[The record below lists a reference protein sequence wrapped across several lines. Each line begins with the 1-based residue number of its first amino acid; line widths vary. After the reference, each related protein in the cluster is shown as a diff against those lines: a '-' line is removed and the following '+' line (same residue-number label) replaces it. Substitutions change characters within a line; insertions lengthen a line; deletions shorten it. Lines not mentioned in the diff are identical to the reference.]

1 MGKEKLT
8 DPLLFGRSTLVSSSI
23 LDILVIRGPDLVCA
37 GVLMVGCRLNPLPV
51 PGFTGGDETRVGAG
65 WTLDG
70 LLTRFGDARSIKFC
84 GIVGTG
90 GASGALGR
98 AAPLAGD
105 GSRKVLSDIELEL
118 RRRSNW
124 EDARAGT
131 ELALEEPEFSLRNVR
146 FVWTSATLV
155 GVVGLDRRAAAA
167 AAAES
172 VALDLL
178 RARNAWAAAVVAEG
192 STLALISARCK
203 QNSGQYKGCAT
214 GLNLHG
220 GMSRRERCKQPRK
233 RTGLDAALFLRPNIL
248 ATMGERPRKPL
259 PTKG

>member
-1 MGKEKLT
+1 MT
-8 DPLLFGRSTLVSSSI
+8 
-23 LDILVIRGPDLVCA
+23 RGPDLVCA
-37 GVLMVGCRLNPLPV
+37 GVLIVGCRLTPLPV

-70 LLTRFGDARSIKFC
+70 LLTGVGDARSIRFC
-84 GIVGTG
+84 GIIGTG

-124 EDARAGT
+124 EDGRAGT
-131 ELALEEPEFSLRNVR
+131 ELALEEPEFSLRIVR

-155 GVVGLDRRAAAA
+155 GDVGRDRSAAAA
-167 AAAES
+167 AAAER

-178 RARNAWAAAVVAEG
+178 RARNAWAAAVAAEG
-192 STLALISARCK
+192 STLTLTLACCR
-203 QNSGQYKGCAT
+203 QNSSQYKGYVT
-214 GLNLHG
+214 GPNLHG
-220 GMSRRERCKQPRK
+220 MMSRREQRK
-233 RTGLDAALFLRPNIL
+233 LQQNVPGWTQLSSFDQTYWLQWAKGLENLCQLRADEIL
-248 ATMGERPRKPL
+248 SMVASGCRFMQKPL
-259 PTKG
+259 RV

>member
-1 MGKEKLT
+1 VT
-8 DPLLFGRSTLVSSSI
+8 
-23 LDILVIRGPDLVCA
+23 RGPDLVCA
-37 GVLMVGCRLNPLPV
+37 GVLIVGCRLSPLPV

-70 LLTRFGDARSIKFC
+70 LLTGVGDARSIRFS

-90 GASGALGR
+90 GASDALGR
-98 AAPLAGD
+98 ATPLAGD
-105 GSRKVLSDIELEL
+105 GSRNVLSDIELEL

-131 ELALEEPEFSLRNVR
+131 ELALEDPEFSLRIVR

-155 GVVGLDRRAAAA
+155 GDVGRDRSAVAA

-192 STLALISARCK
+192 SALKLLLACCR
-203 QNSGQYKGCAT
+203 QNPSLYKSWLCNRAQSPWM
-214 GLNLHG
+214 
-220 GMSRRERCKQPRK
+220 MSRREQRKQPRI
-233 RTGLDAALFLRPNIL
+233 RTGFDAALFLRPNIL

-259 PTKG
+259 PTEG

>member
-1 MGKEKLT
+1 MT
-8 DPLLFGRSTLVSSSI
+8 
-23 LDILVIRGPDLVCA
+23 RGPDLVCV
-37 GVLMVGCRLNPLPV
+37 GVLIVGCRLSPLPV

-70 LLTRFGDARSIKFC
+70 LLTGVGDARSIRFC

-98 AAPLAGD
+98 AAPLAGE
-105 GSRKVLSDIELEL
+105 GSRNVLSDIELEL
-118 RRRSNW
+118 RRRSNCG
-124 EDARAGT
+124 DDRAGT
-131 ELALEEPEFSLRNVR
+131 ELALEEPEFVLRIVR

-155 GVVGLDRRAAAA
+155 GDVGRDRSAAAA

-192 STLALISARCK
+192 SALGLPLAFACCR
-203 QNSGQYKGCAT
+203 QNSSQYVGCQT
-214 GLNLHG
+214 DLNLHE
-220 GMSRRERCKQPRK
+220 MRSRRGWCKQQETYRIRRSSLPSAKHTGYNGRK
-233 RTGLDAALFLRPNIL
+233 A
-248 ATMGERPRKPL
+248 
-259 PTKG
+259 

>member
-1 MGKEKLT
+1 MT
-8 DPLLFGRSTLVSSSI
+8 
-23 LDILVIRGPDLVCA
+23 RGPDLVCA
-37 GVLMVGCRLNPLPV
+37 GVLVVGCRLYPLPV

-70 LLTRFGDARSIKFC
+70 LLTGVGDARSIRFS

-98 AAPLAGD
+98 ATPLAGD
-105 GSRKVLSDIELEL
+105 GSRNVLSDIELEL
-118 RRRSNW
+118 RRLSNW

-131 ELALEEPEFSLRNVR
+131 ELALEEPEFSLRIVR

-155 GVVGLDRRAAAA
+155 GDVGLDRSAAAA

-192 STLALISARCK
+192 SALAFTLACCNKIRVSTRV
-203 QNSGQYKGCAT
+203 GCAT

-220 GMSRRERCKQPRK
+220 MVSRRELRKQLRR
-233 RTGLDAALFLRPNIL
+233 RTGFDAALFLRPNIL

-259 PTKG
+259 PTEG

>member
-1 MGKEKLT
+1 VT
-8 DPLLFGRSTLVSSSI
+8 
-23 LDILVIRGPDLVCA
+23 RGPDLVCV
-37 GVLMVGCRLNPLPV
+37 GVLIVGCRLSPLPV

-70 LLTRFGDARSIKFC
+70 LLTGVGDARSIRFC

-98 AAPLAGD
+98 AAPLAGE
-105 GSRKVLSDIELEL
+105 GSRNVLSDIELEL
-118 RRRSNW
+118 RRRSNCG
-124 EDARAGT
+124 DDRAGT
-131 ELALEEPEFSLRNVR
+131 ELALEEPEFVLRIVR

-155 GVVGLDRRAAAA
+155 GDVGRDRSAAAA

-192 STLALISARCK
+192 SALGLPLAFAC
-203 QNSGQYKGCAT
+203 
-214 GLNLHG
+214 
-220 GMSRRERCKQPRK
+220 
-233 RTGLDAALFLRPNIL
+233 GLDAALFLRPNIL

-259 PTKG
+259 PTEG